1 MGRGLYETEPAY
13 REAFDRCAEILK
25 PLLGL
30 DLREAL
36 YGAAPASAE
45 ALRRTELAQPAIFA
59 VSYATARALM
69 ARGAEPALLLGHSV
83 GELVAA
89 TLAGV
94 FELTDA
100 LAIVARDH
108 LLPASGFAC
117 FLHTF
122 VGAFDLE
129 KLKPGAGGHDA
140 AVQLA
145 PSVAASCNA

>member
-1 MGRGLYETEPAY
+1 M
-13 REAFDRCAEILK
+13 
-25 PLLGL
+25 
-30 DLREAL
+30 LRFARWKV
-36 YGAAPASAE
+36 ASIIGMT
-45 ALRRTELAQPAIFA
+45 LC
-59 VSYATARALM
+59 
-69 ARGAEPALLLGHSV
+69 ALLIIAPSFLSKQSFDAVRAALQRWVVARRSASV
-83 GELVAA
+83 REQPDG
-89 TLAGV
+89 
-94 FELTDA
+94 FELTSCESAFVLPEATRLPVSFLAHRTDA